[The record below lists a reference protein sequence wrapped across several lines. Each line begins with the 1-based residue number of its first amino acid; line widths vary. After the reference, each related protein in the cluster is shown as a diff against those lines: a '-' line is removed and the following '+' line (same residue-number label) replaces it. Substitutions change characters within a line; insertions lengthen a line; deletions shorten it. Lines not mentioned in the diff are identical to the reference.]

1 MACAYTPQSVG
12 AFRTR
17 RLDHVTFP
25 YIYLDATYLHVRT
38 EHGMVVSKAVV
49 IATGLRLV
57 VRLHVDLMR
66 TCGMRCL
73 TV

>member
-1 MACAYTPQSVG
+1 MIGP
-12 AFRTR
+12 
-17 RLDHVTFP
+17 
-25 YIYLDATYLHVRT
+25 
-38 EHGMVVSKAVV
+38 
-49 IATGLRLV
+49 GLRLV

>member
-1 MACAYTPQSVG
+1 M
-12 AFRTR
+12 R
-17 RLDHVTFP
+17 
-25 YIYLDATYLHVRT
+25 
-38 EHGMVVSKAVV
+38 VSSP
-49 IATGLRLV
+49 GLRLV

>member
-1 MACAYTPQSVG
+1 VTLAA
-12 AFRTR
+12 R
-17 RLDHVTFP
+17 DVTF
-25 YIYLDATYLHVRT
+25 
-38 EHGMVVSKAVV
+38 GVV
-49 IATGLRLV
+49 ITTGLRLV

>member
-1 MACAYTPQSVG
+1 MTSRPDDGPDVTLPCRGDTVG
-12 AFRTR
+12 N
-17 RLDHVTFP
+17 
-25 YIYLDATYLHVRT
+25 
-38 EHGMVVSKAVV
+38 M
-49 IATGLRLV
+49 IAPGLRLV